1 MNQSKISIVTVCFNC
16 IADLKKT
23 ILSIKAQSYKNIEYF
38 VIDGGS
44 TDGTKELLDRYSDV
58 ITKYV
63 IEPDKG
69 IYDAMNKGI
78 NLCTGDWV
86 SFMNAGDEFADKQ
99 VLEHVFE
106 GKEYAHDVKVL
117 YGDIRLFFPGHGQI
131 RRDYSKYS
139 RDEVAIMICHQSSF
153 IDGNI
158 IRRLRYDLKYKI
170 ASDINTFYKIYSE
183 GWQFQYLNMDIA
195 KFEAVGGISSKKLI
209 TVSSEIYDITGRS
222 KCSIG
227 WVKCWIRGFVKQQ
240 MMKFM
245 GEKVYAKYQYN
256 RLLKKYK
263 ECQ

>member
-1 MNQSKISIVTVCFNC
+1 MNYKITIVTICYNVVK
-16 IADLKKT
+16 DLEKT
-23 ILSIKAQSYKNIEYF
+23 IESVKKQSYSNLEYII
-38 VIDGGS
+38 IDGGS
-44 TDGTKELLDRYSDV
+44 TDGTKEILNKYSDV
-58 ITKYV
+58 IAKY
-63 IEPDKG
+63 ISEPDKG

-78 NLCTGDWV
+78 ALSSGDWV
-86 SFMNAGDEFADKQ
+86 SFMNAGDGFAD
-99 VLEHVFE
+99 EHVLTRVFA
-106 GKEYAHDVKVL
+106 GKKYEQNVKVL
-117 YGDIRLFFPGHGQI
+117 YGDIMLYYPGQGFV
-131 RRDYSKYS
+131 RRDYSKYT
-139 RDEVAIMICHQSSF
+139 RDEIAIMICHQSSF
-153 IDGNI
+153 IEGNI

-195 KFEAVGGISSKKLI
+195 KFEAVGGVSSKKLI